1 MAAIGFIGLGA
12 MGRHMAASLQRAGH
26 ALSVHDLR
34 RDAAN
39 EHVAAGARWAESP
52 QAAAEGAEVLF
63 TSLPGPGDVEAIA
76 AQLQGALKPGTA
88 WFDLTTNS
96 PDVVRAL
103 HAKLVARGVQLLD
116 APVSGGPR
124 GAQTGKLALWVG
136 GEEALYD
143 RHLPLLRAIGDQPLY
158 VGAIGAGTIAKLV
171 HNATSFAL
179 QAVLA
184 EVMTLG
190 VKAGVEPLAL
200 FKAVRQGAT
209 GRARTFDRLPDF
221 YFAGKFDPPAF
232 ALALAHKDMKLALE
246 LARKNGVP
254 LRMGEAAFA
263 ELDEAMRRG
272 WGGRDCR
279 AAMTLQEERAGVTV
293 RVPPEK
299 LRGAVD

>member
-26 ALSVHDLR
+26 ELRVHDLKR
-34 RDAAN
+34 EAAA
-39 EHVAAGARWAESP
+39 EHLAAGARWAESP
-52 QAAAEGAEVLF
+52 TAAAQGVDVLF
-63 TSLPGPGDVEAIA
+63 TSLPGPPDVEAVA
-76 AQLQGALKPGTA
+76 ATLRDVFRRGTA

-96 PDVVRAL
+96 PDVVRRL
-103 HAKLVARGVQLLD
+103 HAALAERGVHLLD
-116 APVSGGPR
+116 APVSGGPK
-124 GAQTGKLALWVG
+124 GAQSGKLALWVG
-136 GEEALYD
+136 GEQAIYE
-143 RHLPLLRAIGDQPLY
+143 RHLPLLQAIGDQPLY
-158 VGAIGAGTIAKLV
+158 VGPIGAGTIAKLV
-171 HNATSFAL
+171 HNCTSFAL

-190 VKAGVEPLAL
+190 VKAGVDPLAL

-232 ALALAHKDMKLALE
+232 ALALAHKDMKLALD

-254 LRMGEAAFA
+254 LRMGETAFA
-263 ELDEAMRRG
+263 ELEEAMRRG

-293 RVPPEK
+293 RVPAEK
-299 LRGAVD
+299 LRGALD

>member
-26 ALSVHDLR
+26 RLSVHDLN
-34 RDAAN
+34 RDAAR
-39 EHVAAGARWAESP
+39 EHVAAGARWADS
-52 QAAAEGAEVLF
+52 AAGAAEGSQVLF
-63 TSLPGPGDVEAIA
+63 TSLPGPRDVEEVA
-76 AQLQGALKPGTA
+76 AALHDVLKPDTA

-96 PDVVRAL
+96 PDVVRGL
-103 HAKLVARGVQLLD
+103 HAKLAERGVHLLD

-136 GEEALYD
+136 GEQAVYE
-143 RHLPLLRAIGDQPLY
+143 RHLPLLQAIGDQPLY
-158 VGAIGAGTIAKLV
+158 VGPIGAGTIAKLV
-171 HNATSFAL
+171 HNCTSFAL

-190 VKAGVEPLAL
+190 VKAGVDPLAL

-232 ALALAHKDMKLALE
+232 ALALAHKDMKLALD

-254 LRMGEAAFA
+254 LRMGEAAFG
-263 ELDEAMRRG
+263 ELEEAMRRG

-293 RVPPEK
+293 RVPAEK
-299 LRGAVD
+299 LKGALD

>member
-26 ALSVHDLR
+26 ELRVHDLKR
-34 RDAAN
+34 EAAA
-39 EHVAAGARWAESP
+39 EHLAAGARWAES
-52 QAAAEGAEVLF
+52 AAAAAQGVDVLF
-63 TSLPGPGDVEAIA
+63 TSLPGPPDVQAVA
-76 AQLQGALKPGTA
+76 GAVRDVLRPGTA

-96 PDVVRAL
+96 PDIVRRL
-103 HAKLVARGVQLLD
+103 HASLVARGVRLLD
-116 APVSGGPR
+116 APVSGGPK
-124 GAQTGKLALWVG
+124 GAQSGKLALWVG
-136 GEEALYD
+136 GEQAIYD
-143 RHLPLLRAIGDQPLY
+143 RHLPLLQAIGDQPLY
-158 VGAIGAGTIAKLV
+158 VGPIGTGTIAKLV
-171 HNATSFAL
+171 HNCTSFAM
-179 QAVLA
+179 QAILA

-254 LRMGEAAFA
+254 VRMAETAFA

-293 RVPPEK
+293 RVPAEK
-299 LRGAVD
+299 LKGAVD

>member
-103 HAKLVARGVQLLD
+103 HAKLAARGVQLLD

>member
-34 RDAAN
+34 REAAN

-103 HAKLVARGVQLLD
+103 HAKLAARGVQLLD

>member
-34 RDAAN
+34 REAAN

-103 HAKLVARGVQLLD
+103 HAKLAARGVQLLD

-190 VKAGVEPLAL
+190 VKAGVDPLAL

-299 LRGAVD
+299 LSGAVD

>member
-34 RDAAN
+34 REAAN

-76 AQLQGALKPGTA
+76 ARLQEALKPGTA

-103 HAKLVARGVQLLD
+103 HAKLAARGVQLLD

-136 GEEALYD
+136 GEQALYD